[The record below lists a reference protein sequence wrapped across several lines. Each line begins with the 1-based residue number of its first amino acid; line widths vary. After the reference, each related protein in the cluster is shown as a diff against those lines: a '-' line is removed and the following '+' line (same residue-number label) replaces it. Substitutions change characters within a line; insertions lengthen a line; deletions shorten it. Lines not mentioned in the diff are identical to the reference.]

1 MYRGILILNKN
12 NILDKNKVIKSGDIV
27 KNTNIDELIWNLF
40 LKFITI

>member
-12 NILDKNKVIKSGDIV
+12 NILDKNKIIKSGDIV
-27 KNTNIDELIWNLF
+27 KNTNIDELIWDLF